1 MKFSAGPASFYETAV
16 FDPISALVSGG
27 VSLVGGLVS
36 SGAARDAA
44 DTQSAAANNAAAMQM
59 QRFGQTRED
68 LAPYRAY
75 GTKGGDEIINRLK
88 ELTAPFTPNQAT
100 LEATPGY
107 QFTRDQGLKSVQNA
121 AAAKGLGISGAALK
135 GAANFA
141 TGLADSTYKTQFDID
156 QLNKTNAFNKLLG
169 LTQVGANA
177 AATTG
182 QLGVNAANNAGNNMT
197 SAGAAQAAGTVGSTN
212 AIVGGLNNAAG
223 MFSTYSMLNNP
234 QLMANLA
241 NANRLAG
248 AWR

>member
-44 DTQSAAANNAAAMQM
+44 DTQSAAARNAAELQM
-59 QRFGQTRED
+59 QQFGQTRED

-75 GTKGGDEIINRLK
+75 GTKGGDEIVNRLK
-88 ELTAPFTPNQAT
+88 ELTAPFTLNQAT

-182 QLGVNAANNAGNNMT
+182 QLGTNAATSAGNNLSAGANAAASGIVGSNNAIVAGINNAANMY
-197 SAGAAQAAGTVGSTN
+197 Q
-212 AIVGGLNNAAG
+212 
-223 MFSTYSMLNNP
+223 TYAMLNK
-234 QLMANLA
+234 L
-241 NANRLAG
+241 G
-248 AWR
+248 AWK